1 MLHILSNVK
10 VSHGFSF
17 FSELLM
23 LSKRSHVLL
32 KYKKLATRK
41 MTQWAP
47 TALFAQKE
55 LKIKWA
61 PTALFAQKELEI
73 MKLVD
78 KLLRQLRKLLGK
90 QDQILQHFMNIFC
103 EAFPNELSGQR

>member
-55 LKIKWA
+55 L
-61 PTALFAQKELEI
+61 EI

-103 EAFPNELSGQR
+103 EAFPNELSCQR